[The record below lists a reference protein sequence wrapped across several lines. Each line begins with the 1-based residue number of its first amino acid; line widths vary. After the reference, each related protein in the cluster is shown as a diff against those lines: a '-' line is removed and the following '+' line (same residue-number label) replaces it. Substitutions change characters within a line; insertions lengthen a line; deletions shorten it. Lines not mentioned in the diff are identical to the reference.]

1 MTATPTST
9 GPDGSSSELT
19 TQYEALHQAVGAYGL
34 PRDVV
39 RVSGPDA
46 TSYLQGQCSQDVD
59 ALAVGTA
66 VDALLLS
73 PQGKVE
79 AFVRISRLGDDEF
92 ALDTDAG
99 FGPAVTA
106 RLLRFRLRVKV
117 EIEAL
122 PWAVL
127 ALRGPAAADALPGS
141 ESHPDTGSGSEPA
154 PALVLPVEW
163 PGLTGFDL
171 LGPEP
176 AGGVGRWITG
186 GAVRCDAAA
195 WEAARIEAGVP
206 VNGREI
212 TEGTIAAEVGLVER
226 TVSFTKGCFTGQELV
241 ARLDARGS
249 KVARRLSGLVLAPS
263 DPSIRDLDGT
273 ESLVGAVVRTAD
285 QAHEVGYLSSVAWS
299 PRRQAPVALAT
310 LHRRVTPPESVEVA
324 WEDDDG
330 AHVAEAEARPLPL

>member
-1 MTATPTST
+1 MTGSDNTSS
-9 GPDGSSSELT
+9 GLAD
-19 TQYEALHQAVGAYGL
+19 QYEALHTAAGAHVL

-46 TSYLQGQCSQDVD
+46 TSYLQGQCSQDVES
-59 ALAVGTA
+59 LAVGTA

-79 AFVRISRLGDDEF
+79 AFIRISRLGDEEF
-92 ALDTDAG
+92 AIDTDAG

-106 RLLRFRLRVKV
+106 RLLRFRLRVKA
-117 EIEAL
+117 EIEDL
-122 PWAVL
+122 PWVCLAV
-127 ALRGPAAADALPGS
+127 RGPTAADALPGA
-141 ESHPDTGSGSEPA
+141 GSA
-154 PALVLPVEW
+154 PGTTSARGAEGAPVLVVPVEW
-163 PGLTGFDL
+163 PGLRGFDL

-176 AGGVGRWITG
+176 AGGAAAWMG
-186 GAVRCDAAA
+186 GAAVQCDEAA

-249 KVARRLSGLVLAPS
+249 KVARRLCGLVLAPT
-263 DPSIRDLDGT
+263 DLPGRELDGT
-273 ESLVGAVVRTAD
+273 DALVGAVVRTTD
-285 QAHEVGYLSSVAWS
+285 DVHDVGQLSSVAWS
-299 PRRQAPVALAT
+299 PRFQAPVALAT
-310 LHRRVTPPESVEVA
+310 LHRRVTPPDSVQVA
-324 WEDDDG
+324 WEDG
-330 AHVAEAEARPLPL
+330 HGTHEVGAEARPLPL